1 MRYRVHSPSVMLV
14 TAVVAFGL
22 AGCSGDDGPV
32 GPVTPFDPDA
42 TAQAAAELED
52 RLDVE
57 SDVMMSLQ
65 LVGPALDAEGSA
77 IVQLLPGGVI
87 RPAQPFNAQMMVA
100 PSFAMEPIFP
110 SNFLGTTF
118 EWDDLLGRYAMT
130 ERTGAPANGVRF
142 ILYAVD
148 PFSGQPVMPLNE
160 TGWLDLTD
168 EGSASATQLRV
179 FANTGGVDRLDYTVS
194 ASYALLGDNVEAT
207 ATGAGF
213 ISDGTRSLV
222 FNLVQTVSFNTVN
235 ETMRVDMLYDLRM
248 DDENVRVVVD
258 VGSDIDLSASD
269 VSMDVM
275 LTVTDGGNVTVLD
288 VGVDQTENITGTVMH
303 NGQTVA
309 LMDGSTSSP
318 MFTNANGDPLSTA
331 EVAALSQAF
340 EVVDDVFDF
349 VEAIFAPFGSTGV
362 TL

>member
-1 MRYRVHSPSVMLV
+1 MRYRVYSPSVMLA

-22 AGCSGDDGPV
+22 AGCSGDDGPA

-42 TAQAAAELED
+42 TAQAAAELES
-52 RLDVE
+52 RLDVD

-65 LVGPALDAEGSA
+65 LVSPALEAEGGA
-77 IVQLLPGGVI
+77 LVQLLPGGIV
-87 RPAQPFNAQMMVA
+87 RPARPFNAQMMVD

-118 EWDDLLGRYAMT
+118 EWDDVLGRYAMT

-148 PFSGQPVMPLNE
+148 PFSGEPVMPLSE

-213 ISDGTRSLV
+213 ISDGTRTLD
-222 FNLVQTVSFNTVN
+222 FNLVQTVAFNTVA

-258 VGSDIDLSASD
+258 VGSDIDLSLSD
-269 VSMDVM
+269 VSLDVM

-288 VGVDQTENITGTVMH
+288 VAVDQTENLTGTVVH

-318 MFTNANGDPLSTA
+318 MFTDANGDPLSTA
-331 EVAALSQAF
+331 EVAALTEAF
-340 EVVDDVFDF
+340 DVVDDVFDF

-362 TL
+362 AL

>member
-1 MRYRVHSPSVMLV
+1 MLYRINSQSLMLA

-22 AGCSGDDGPV
+22 AGCSGDDGPS

-52 RLDVE
+52 RLDVD
-57 SDVMMSLQ
+57 SDVMLSLA
-65 LVGPALDAEGSA
+65 LVSPALEAEGGA
-77 IVQLLPGGVI
+77 IVQLLPGGLV
-87 RPAQPFNAQMMVA
+87 RPAQPLDAQLLVN
-100 PSFAMEPIFP
+100 PSLSMEPIFP
-110 SNFLGTTF
+110 TNFLGTTF

-130 ERTGAPANGVRF
+130 ERAGAPVDGIRF

-148 PFSGQPVMPLNE
+148 PFTGEPVTPLSE
-160 TGWLDLTD
+160 IGLLDLTD
-168 EGSASATQLRV
+168 EGNASATRLGV
-179 FANTGGVDRLDYTVS
+179 YAETGGIARLDYDVT

-213 ISDGTRSLV
+213 ISDGTVSLI
-222 FNLVQTVSFNTVN
+222 FNLVQTVTFNTVT

-258 VGSDIDLSASD
+258 VGSDIDLSQSD
-269 VSMDVM
+269 VSLDVM

-288 VGVDQTENITGTVMH
+288 VTVDAAENLTGSIVH

-309 LMDGSTSSP
+309 LMDGSTSAP
-318 MFTNANGDPLSTA
+318 VFTNGNGDPLSSA
-331 EVAALSQAF
+331 EAAALTQVF
-340 EVVDDVFDF
+340 DVVDDVFDF
-349 VEAIFAPFGSTGV
+349 VEAVFEPFGSTGIS
-362 TL
+362 L

>member
-1 MRYRVHSPSVMLV
+1 MRYRLNSPSLMLA

-22 AGCSGDDGPV
+22 AGCSDDDGPT

-42 TAQAAAELED
+42 TAQAAAELES
-52 RLDVE
+52 RLDVD

-65 LVGPALDAEGSA
+65 LVSPALDAEGGA
-77 IVQLLPGGVI
+77 FAQLLPAGVV
-87 RPAQPFNAQMMVA
+87 RPARPFNAQMMVD

-118 EWDDLLGRYAMT
+118 EWDDVLGRYAMT
-130 ERTGAPANGVRF
+130 ERTGGPANGVRF

-148 PFSGQPVMPLNE
+148 PFSGQPVMPLSE

-179 FANTGGVDRLDYTVS
+179 FANSGGVDRLDYTVS

-222 FNLVQTVSFNTVN
+222 FNLVQTVAFNTVN

-258 VGSDIDLSASD
+258 VGSDIDLNLSN
-269 VSMDVM
+269 VSLDVM

-288 VGVDQTENITGTVMH
+288 VAVDQTENLTGTVVH

-318 MFTNANGDPLSTA
+318 MFTDANGGPLSTA
-331 EVAALSQAF
+331 EVAALTQAF
-340 EVVDDVFDF
+340 DVVDDVFDF

-362 TL
+362 AL